1 MRTVLKLPEFPRLFA
16 GLVANLVADSV
27 LVLALAIWVKDLTGS
42 DGLAGVTLF
51 AVAAP
56 MALAPL
62 VGWVVDRFPRRPFF
76 AAVNAGAAAALI
88 PLFFVQGP
96 HDVWMI
102 YVVAALYGLA
112 GIAGNA
118 TLSAL
123 LREMLPAPL
132 LVEANGAVQT
142 VKQGLRMC
150 GPLVGAGLYVAVGP
164 WSLAVVAATGFLL
177 AAGAIASLPP
187 ARLRLHVPRQPLR
200 DELKA
205 GFSHLIG
212 RAALRRT
219 VVGAAVAM
227 LALGF
232 GEALIF
238 AYVDRG
244 LRLSDPGFVGVL
256 MAVQGV
262 GGLLGGLA
270 APAAIGRLGEIGGA
284 ALGLL
289 LFVPATLA
297 LTIPILP
304 VGMLAVV
311 VFGAGVPMAIVGI
324 TTLVQRFTPAY
335 LLGRV
340 TAVNDAMIMGP
351 QAASIGLGAVLV
363 SFVDYRVLYLGIAL
377 VVGIAGTYLWR
388 GRRLSPPIPRVRAIE
403 PPTRATAP
411 AAASRPTAAA

>member
-1 MRTVLKLPEFPRLFA
+1 MRTVLKLPEFRRLFA

-27 LVLALAIWVKDLTGS
+27 LVLALAIWVKDLTRS

-62 VGWVVDRFPRRPFF
+62 VGWLVDRFPRRPFF
-76 AAVNAGAAAALI
+76 AAVNVGAAAALL
-88 PLFFVQGP
+88 PLLLVGGAA
-96 HDVWMI
+96 DVWVI
-102 YVVAALYGLA
+102 YVVAGLYGLA

-118 TLSAL
+118 TLNAL

-150 GPLVGAGLYVAVGP
+150 GPLVGAGLYVAIGP
-164 WSLAVVAATGFLL
+164 WSLAVVAGTGFLV
-177 AAGAIASLPP
+177 AAGAVATLPP
-187 ARLRLHVPRQPLR
+187 ARLRLYVPRQPLR
-200 DELKA
+200 EELMA
-205 GFSHLIG
+205 GYSHLIG

-219 VVGAAVAM
+219 VMGAAVAM

-238 AYVDRG
+238 AYVDKG
-244 LRLSDPGFVGVL
+244 LRLTDPGFVGVL

-262 GGLLGGLA
+262 GGLLGGLT
-270 APAAIGRLGEIGGA
+270 APTVINRYGEIGGA

-297 LTIPILP
+297 LTVPVLP
-304 VGMLAVV
+304 VGMVAVA

-324 TTLVQRFTPAY
+324 TTLVQRFTPAW

-351 QAASIGLGAVLV
+351 QAASIGIGAVLV

-377 VVGIAGTYLWR
+377 VVAVAGTYLWR
-388 GRRLSPPIPRVRAIE
+388 GRRLSPPMSRLRPID
-403 PPTRATAP
+403 PPARPQAPAASRATA
-411 AAASRPTAAA
+411 A